1 MSRSVKKQTTPQHTT
16 HNRSKA
22 MKHVRRKLKP
32 NRLWTV
38 KEVMSRKHPKQEVK
52 RLVQLLKLGGAV
64 C

>member
-1 MSRSVKKQTTPQHTT
+1 
-16 HNRSKA
+16 

>member
-1 MSRSVKKQTTPQHTT
+1 
-16 HNRSKA
+16 

-38 KEVMSRKHPKQEVK
+38 KEVMSRKRPKQEVK

>member
-1 MSRSVKKQTTPQHTT
+1 MKQT
-16 HNRSKA
+16 
-22 MKHVRRKLKP
+22 RRRLKP

-38 KEVMSRKHPKQEVK
+38 KEVMSRKHPKQKIK